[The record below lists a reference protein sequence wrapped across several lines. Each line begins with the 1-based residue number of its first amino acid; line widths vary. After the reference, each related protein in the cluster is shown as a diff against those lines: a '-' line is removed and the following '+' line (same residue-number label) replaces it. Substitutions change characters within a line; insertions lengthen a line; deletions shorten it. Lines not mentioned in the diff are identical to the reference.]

1 MAVSTGE
8 IFFVL
13 LLGVG
18 LIIAIWVYIA
28 SSKESTSYNS
38 QAYARGANL
47 SGPGNALLTCDPGTT
62 IQVAQATMV
71 CHDPTAQNFE
81 NPTTDPFLM
90 MGDFDPTTTVD
101 LTTDMSKTCDTYSTC
116 SYKFSAA
123 NDTSGNFVCGPSGTP
138 QLIATYTCVPKS

>member
-28 SSKESTSYNS
+28 SSKESTTYNS

-47 SGPGNALLTCDPGTT
+47 KGPGNALLTCDSGTT

-71 CHDPTAQNFE
+71 CHDPTTQNFE

-90 MGDFDPTTTVD
+90 MGDFDPATTVD
-101 LTTDMSKTCDTYSTC
+101 LTADMSSACDTKGVC
-116 SYKFSAA
+116 SYKFSSS
-123 NDTSGNFVCGPSGTP
+123 NDPTGNFVCSASGTP